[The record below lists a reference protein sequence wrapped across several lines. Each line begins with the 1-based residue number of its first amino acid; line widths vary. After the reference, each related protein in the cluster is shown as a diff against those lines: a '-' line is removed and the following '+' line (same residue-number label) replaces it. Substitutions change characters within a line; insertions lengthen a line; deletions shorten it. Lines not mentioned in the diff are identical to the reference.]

1 MARTLI
7 TAALPYVNSYIH
19 LGHLAGAYLPADM
32 YARFLRLQGREVL
45 FVCGSDEHG
54 VAITISADKE
64 HTTPKAIIDK
74 YHPMNEAA
82 FKDFGISFD
91 IYSRTSLPDHFET
104 APDAAIQ
111 YDQDSILVYCSNKI
125 DFDQ

>member
-45 FVCGSDEHG
+45 FC
-54 VAITISADKE
+54 
-64 HTTPKAIIDK
+64 
-74 YHPMNEAA
+74 MW
-82 FKDFGISFD
+82 
-91 IYSRTSLPDHFET
+91 L
-104 APDAAIQ
+104 
-111 YDQDSILVYCSNKI
+111 
-125 DFDQ
+125 